1 MPQNSGKH
9 GTYVEQQIITY
20 LAAPNYVTKN
30 GYTGKHI
37 GKNIC
42 NEKHVGTSIY
52 NKNMLAELVV
62 KRIHKGKHF
71 NTFHSH
77 KEKKNANLYI

>member
-1 MPQNSGKH
+1 M
-9 GTYVEQQIITY
+9 
-20 LAAPNYVTKN
+20 LTKN
-30 GYTGKHI
+30 GYTGKRI

-62 KRIHKGKHF
+62 KRIHKRKHF

-77 KEKKNANLYI
+77 KDKKKC